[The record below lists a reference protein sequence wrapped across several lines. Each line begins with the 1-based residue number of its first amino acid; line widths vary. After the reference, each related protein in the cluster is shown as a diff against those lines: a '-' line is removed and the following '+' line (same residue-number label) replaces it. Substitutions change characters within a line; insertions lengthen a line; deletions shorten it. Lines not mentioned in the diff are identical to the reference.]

1 MATQQPLSNT
11 LQQEILQMQKQLQEK
26 QNKLQEIQQT
36 EINKLVSKFLEDV
49 EKSGFN
55 KVEVKKIVIEKFTR
69 KNKPRK

>member
-1 MATQQPLSNT
+1 MATQPAANT

-36 EINKLVSKFLEDV
+36 EINKLVSKFLDDV
-49 EKSGFN
+49 EKAGFN
-55 KVEVKKIVIEKFTR
+55 KVEVKEMVIEKFTR

>member
-1 MATQQPLSNT
+1 MATQPAVNT

-36 EINKLVSKFLEDV
+36 EINKLVSNIIDDV
-49 EKSGFN
+49 EKAGFN
-55 KVEVKKIVIEKFTR
+55 KVEVKKMVIEKFTR

>member
-1 MATQQPLSNT
+1 M
-11 LQQEILQMQKQLQEK
+11 QQEILQMQKQLQEK

-36 EINKLVSKFLEDV
+36 EINKLVSKFLDDV

-55 KVEVKKIVIEKFTR
+55 KVEVKKMVIEKFTR

>member
-1 MATQQPLSNT
+1 MATQPAANT

-36 EINKLVSKFLEDV
+36 EINKLVSKFLDDV

-55 KVEVKKIVIEKFTR
+55 KVEVKKMVIEKFTR

>member
-1 MATQQPLSNT
+1 MATQPAANT

-36 EINKLVSKFLEDV
+36 EINKLVSKFLDDV
-49 EKSGFN
+49 EKAGFN
-55 KVEVKKIVIEKFTR
+55 KVEVKKMVIEKFTR

>member
-1 MATQQPLSNT
+1 MATQPAVNT

-36 EINKLVSKFLEDV
+36 EINKLVSKFLDDV
-49 EKSGFN
+49 EKAGFN
-55 KVEVKKIVIEKFTR
+55 KVEVKKMVIEKFTR

>member
-1 MATQQPLSNT
+1 MATQPAANT

-36 EINKLVSKFLEDV
+36 EINKLVSKFLDDV

-55 KVEVKKIVIEKFTR
+55 KVEVKKMVIEKLTR